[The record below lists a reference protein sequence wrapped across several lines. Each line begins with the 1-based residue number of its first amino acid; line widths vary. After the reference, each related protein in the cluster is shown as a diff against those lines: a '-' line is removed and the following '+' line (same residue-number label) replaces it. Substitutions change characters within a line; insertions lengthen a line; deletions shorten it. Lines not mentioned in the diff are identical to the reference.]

1 MRIFPTVDRGSRG
14 RLRAIAW
21 ALAALVVALVIS
33 SGRAAERKDKDW
45 ALHAPTQQAKEVPA
59 KEIALIERT
68 FACRPLAGLIQ
79 FFTVFSVGDKEDA
92 GRLLDAKL
100 HRGDCIAFEAG
111 DKVNLTQAREQ
122 RAIHVFASCRVRF
135 EPMLLDAVNVGA
147 GSTTMM
153 RIWFGNDGDIQRRTR
168 ATFADKSMFI

>member
-111 DKVNLTQAREQ
+111 DKVNLTKQENNGLFMCLR
-122 RAIHVFASCRVRF
+122 RV
-135 EPMLLDAVNVGA
+135 
-147 GSTTMM
+147 GSDSNLCFWTLST
-153 RIWFGNDGDIQRRTR
+153 WVPEAQL
-168 ATFADKSMFI
+168 